1 MTKKGPLGKAELY
14 YIEAFHKEKSAQEI
28 AKDLDR
34 SVGSVK
40 KQVDKFETGE
50 GQPLSAGQQFAR
62 RDGIVM
68 MTENAAM
75 LSDATKRPVENKKS
89 NYISRIKDAG
99 DC

>member
-1 MTKKGPLGKAELY
+1 MTKKGPLGKAEVY

-34 SVGSVK
+34 AVGSVK
-40 KQVDKFETGE
+40 KQGE
-50 GQPLSAGQQFAR
+50 KVQAGEVQPLSAGQQFAR

-75 LSDATKRPVENKKS
+75 ISDETRKS
-89 NYISRIKDAG
+89 PSKGSKGCISRIKSD
-99 DC
+99 D

>member
-14 YIEAFHKEKSAQEI
+14 YIESFHKEKSAQEI

-34 SVGSVK
+34 AVGSVK
-40 KQVDKFETGE
+40 KQVEKVEAGE
-50 GQPLSAGQQFAR
+50 SQPLTAGHQFAR

-75 LSDATKRPVENKKS
+75 LSDAAKKPASNKKS
-89 NYISRIKDAG
+89 DCISRIKVD
-99 DC
+99 D